1 MTDSVIEKKSRPAK
15 KIRQYAWKTFSSA
28 EYQQA
33 AQEMVHFSAKTVNSN
48 TISFGIRLSADRKLD
63 LPYVAAST
71 IDRTHLPMD
80 YTKNIG
86 KPSTAVKQIN
96 AARHNR
102 LTEFEPVP
110 EMDQQAIKDC
120 AATLAMA
127 YEPEAA
133 VGIRLRQII
142 LQDANGNDIA
152 ATPLPCAG
160 LSTLI
165 NARIQEESERENSAD
180 EKSKRS
186 KDNHFIRRKKGY
198 LGVGG
203 SNPQN
208 VGLNV
213 RAMQKPLLFKAPS
226 IIEAGSQQL
235 RQALAI
241 YYKGITHTSS
251 RFKLNTQL
259 LSKFIVWRQQ
269 HLARYF
275 IGNPTNLYAREQE
288 SHFLIRLT
296 QDFMYQ
302 IAAIQQLLQNNL
314 AELPEQRMYSSALP
328 MLDQALLDSS
338 LRDMQWRRDFAAWLH
353 RRILNQ
359 SVWVDEKKQNLGES
373 IHATAYWIG
382 IIEGVLA

>member
-1 MTDSVIEKKSRPAK
+1 MMDSLVEKKSRQAK
-15 KIRQYAWKTFSSA
+15 KAKQYAWKTFSPA

-48 TISFGIRLSADRKLD
+48 TTAFGIRLANDRKLD

-96 AARHNR
+96 AVRHNR
-102 LTEFEPVP
+102 LTEFDFVPVT
-110 EMDQQAIKDC
+110 DQQAIKAC
-120 AATLAMA
+120 ATTLATV
-127 YEPEAA
+127 YETEAG

-165 NARIQEESERENSAD
+165 NARIQEEWGRENPVD
-180 EKSKRS
+180 EQGKPS
-186 KDNHFIRRKKGY
+186 KDNGFIRRKKAY

-213 RAMQKPLLFKAPS
+213 RAMQKPLLFSAPCMT
-226 IIEAGSQQL
+226 EQGSQQL

-241 YYKGITHTSS
+241 YHKGVTHPYS
-251 RFKLNTQL
+251 RFKLNVHI
-259 LSKFIVWRQQ
+259 LSAFIVWRQQ
-269 HLARYF
+269 HSAKYF
-275 IGNPTNLYAREQE
+275 VSNSTNLDAREQE
-288 SHFLIRLT
+288 SQFLINLT
-296 QDFMYQ
+296 KDFMHQ
-302 IAAIQQLLQNNL
+302 IAAIQQLLQNYL
-314 AELPEQRMYSSALP
+314 AKLPEKRMYSPTLP

-338 LRDMQWRRDFAAWLH
+338 LRDMQWQRDFAAWLH

-359 SVWVDEKKQNLGES
+359 SVWLDEKKQNLGES

-382 IIEGVLA
+382 IIEGALV